1 MKDIIIQKLKEIEKQ
16 ENIKIIYAVES
27 GSRAWGFESPDSDY
41 DVRFIYVRNRNDYLS
56 LFKMKDT
63 IEWELNDTFD
73 ISGWDLKKTL
83 QLLYQS
89 NPTLY
94 EWKNSPVVYLTTPQ
108 WEYTYQT
115 FEYYFQIQVALHHYY
130 HMTLT
135 TYQRPKTLKRYLY
148 TLRSLL
154 SCLWIIENH
163 TAPPIEFNKLVD
175 AHLSDHLKP
184 VIKSM
189 LIQKKQHSENQE
201 CQDMQIINE
210 YINKQLTLIQ
220 SYLKT
225 SREHL
230 DKELLEKTFLNIIHA
245 IS

>member
-1 MKDIIIQKLKEIEKQ
+1 MKEIIIQKLKEIEKQ

-41 DVRFIYVRNRNDYLS
+41 DVRFIYVRNMNDYLS

-63 IEWELNDTFD
+63 IEWEQNDTFD
-73 ISGWDLKKTL
+73 INGWDLKKAL

-94 EWKNSPVVYLTTPQ
+94 EWKNSPVVYLTTPK
-108 WEYTYQT
+108 WEYTCQI
-115 FEYYFQIQVALHHYY
+115 FEYYFQIQVALHNYY
-130 HMTLT
+130 HMTIT

-189 LIQKKQHSENQE
+189 LIQKKHHSENQE

-230 DKELLEKTFLNIIHA
+230 DKELLETTFLNIIHA